1 MWSRISLFF
10 LMTFALACVGQ
21 ETATPAAPAV
31 NNDFVQKQF
40 GSEFTLVTSM
50 APLSGDFDGDGIP
63 DIAFITRAKNPLI
76 DEAEHKYKVLDP
88 YDDFFGIGGSSLE
101 ATLVVGEVRRL
112 LDLDVPVVLMFQF
125 PTVRQSAAALAATFG
140 EDAVRR
146 ADLILRIREMPAEER
161 QRLLRTSRG
170 ETP

>member
-1 MWSRISLFF
+1 
-10 LMTFALACVGQ
+10 MTFALACVGQ

-76 DEAEHKYKVLDP
+76 DEAE
-88 YDDFFGIGGSSLE
+88 
-101 ATLVVGEVRRL
+101 
-112 LDLDVPVVLMFQF
+112 
-125 PTVRQSAAALAATFG
+125 
-140 EDAVRR
+140 
-146 ADLILRIREMPAEER
+146 
-161 QRLLRTSRG
+161 
-170 ETP
+170 